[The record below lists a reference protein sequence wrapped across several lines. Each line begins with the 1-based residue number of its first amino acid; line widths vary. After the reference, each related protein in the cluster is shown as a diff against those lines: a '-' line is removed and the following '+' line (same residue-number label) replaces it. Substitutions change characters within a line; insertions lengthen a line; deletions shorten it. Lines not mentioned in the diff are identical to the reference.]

1 MTMEK
6 LGDKEICM
14 SWFFC
19 FFFSCSDTIQRELSP
34 SINIYL
40 ALKAHWPSAEL
51 HWPPPA
57 PDLEHTQQ
65 LRTPWV
71 FICTKQLSNFQ
82 FTAALWLNI
91 SLSFFFILHEV
102 TFLSFKWEVTSANSV
117 LAPFMQRN
125 QEGRKRRC
133 GRFETKQN
141 KLKLPCGC
149 GADSCCPP
157 TQAACPWRMD
167 FICLSILWVLFQ
179 KGEGKQATKR
189 SAVAGKLVINR
200 RVPPWHDG
208 GAAASLKFA
217 CLYRRMSW
225 CDRHRDLR
233 QIFSCLGSPL
243 LLQCLHGIA
252 ELYWAFSTKCIST
265 VHVHRPSRKIKFAL
279 HSSTE
284 ILPGQSRTAPA
295 KIFLLLSPLF
305 SLKL

>member
-1 MTMEK
+1 M
-6 LGDKEICM
+6 CM
-14 SWFFC
+14 SWFFV
-19 FFFSCSDTIQRELSP
+19 FFSSLQWYYPERTFSLHKHLSCTQGP
-34 SINIYL
+34 L
-40 ALKAHWPSAEL
+40 AFSRAAL
-51 HWPPPA
+51 
-57 PDLEHTQQ
+57 
-65 LRTPWV
+65 
-71 FICTKQLSNFQ
+71 
-82 FTAALWLNI
+82 TAASSRLGAHSAASRCLGI
-91 SLSFFFILHEV
+91 HMHQATIKLPVYSCLVTEYQPFFFFFILHEV
-102 TFLSFKWEVTSANSV
+102 TFLPFKWEVTSANSV

-200 RVPPWHDG
+200 RAPPWHDG

-217 CLYRRMSW
+217 CLYGRMSW